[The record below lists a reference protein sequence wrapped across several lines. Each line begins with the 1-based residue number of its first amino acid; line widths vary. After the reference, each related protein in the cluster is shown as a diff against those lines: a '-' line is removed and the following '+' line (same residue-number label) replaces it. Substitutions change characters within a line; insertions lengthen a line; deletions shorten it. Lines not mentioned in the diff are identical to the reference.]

1 MKKLIV
7 FLFVL
12 ICGYGAGIADE
23 LQEVVYLK
31 NGSVVRGVII
41 EQIPGESLKIQTA
54 DGSIFAYKMAEVE
67 KMTKEKNPYAAPK
80 RRINNLA
87 AGYKGFIDFGY
98 TFDLSDY
105 DAAKIEFMTSHGYQ
119 FSPYFYLGA
128 GIGLHYYT
136 GIEDISV
143 PLFANVRANMMTGNV
158 TPFVDGKIG
167 YSLGEVDGFYFSPS
181 LGCRIAVAE
190 RTGINLSLGYV
201 MQCADIYYYGWGYIW
216 GIKTKVVSGLSLK
229 IGVDF

>member
-12 ICGYGAGIADE
+12 ICGYGAGLAKE

-54 DGSIFAYKMAEVE
+54 DGSIFAYKMADVE
-67 KMTKEKNPYAAPK
+67 KMTKEKNPFAPK
-80 RRINNLA
+80 QKIGNLT

-119 FSPYFYLGA
+119 FNPYFYLGL
-128 GIGLHYYT
+128 GVGLHYYT
-136 GIEDISV
+136 GTEDISV
-143 PLFANVRANMMTGNV
+143 PLFANVRANMMKGAV
-158 TPFVDGKIG
+158 VPFVDGRIG
-167 YSLGEVDGFYFSPS
+167 YSLGDDVDGFYFSPS
-181 LGCRIAVAE
+181 LGCRVAVAE
-190 RTGINLSLGYV
+190 RAGINLSLGYV
-201 MQCADIYYYGWGYIW
+201 MQMADIYYYGFGYLW
-216 GIKTKVVSGLSLK
+216 KIKTKVVSGLSLK
-229 IGVDF
+229 IGFDF